1 MKPIA
6 AVILAAGRGT
16 RMNSDRPKVLHEAAG
31 LPLLEHVLNQ
41 VREAGIRKIAVVI
54 GESDKQLS
62 SLIRKFGA
70 ELVWQRE
77 RLGTGHAAAQARN
90 LFFRRPGGLLV
101 LPADAPC
108 VSAQTIRELVAMAGA
123 GQTKAVV
130 LTAKVRN
137 PNGYGRIIRENGHVA
152 GIREELDASPKERLI
167 SEINSGI
174 YFFDAPSLFRGL
186 GQVKKNQRKKEYYL
200 TDVIKSLVRSGQKVR
215 ALKARNEKEV
225 MGVNTRKEL
234 AEAHQ
239 MLNEREL
246 ERHSK
251 AGVTILDPAK
261 TVIAA
266 GVRIGRDTVIHPFSW
281 IERDVTIGSKC
292 QIGPFAKLRS
302 GVRVEDEAVIGS
314 FVELVRTRIGRK
326 TFVKHLSYLG
336 DAKIGRGVNVGAG
349 TITANFDGKKKHQTI
364 VEDKARLGCD
374 TILIAPVKVGRGAET
389 GAGAVIC
396 AGQSVPKGKTVVGVP
411 AKVIGKRK

>member
-1 MKPIA
+1 MSRVA
-6 AVILAAGRGT
+6 ALILAAGRGT

-31 LPLLEHVLNQ
+31 LPLLEHVLVQ
-41 VREAGIRKIAVVI
+41 VREAGIRKTAVVV
-54 GESDKQLS
+54 GESDERLS

-70 ELVWQRE
+70 KLVWQRE
-77 RLGTGHAAAQARN
+77 RLGTGHAVMQARN
-90 LFFRRPGGLLV
+90 LFSGWRGGLLV

-108 VSAQTIRELVAMAGA
+108 VSAETIRELISMAGA
-123 GQTKAVV
+123 GHTKAVV
-130 LTAKVRN
+130 LTAEVGN
-137 PNGYGRIIRENGHVA
+137 PEGYGRIIRENGHVA

-186 GQVKKNQRKKEYYL
+186 GAVKENQRKKEYYL
-200 TDVIKSLVRSGQKVR
+200 TDVIESLVRSGERVR
-215 ALKARNEKEV
+215 TLRVRNEKEM

-239 MLNEREL
+239 MLSEREL

-251 AGVTILDPAK
+251 AGVTILDPEK

-281 IERDVTIGSKC
+281 IERNVTIGSKC
-292 QIGPFAKLRS
+292 HIGPFAKIRS

-336 DAKIGRGVNVGAG
+336 DADIGRGVNVGAG
-349 TITANFDGKKKHQTI
+349 TITANFDGKKKNKTV
-364 VEDKARLGCD
+364 VEDQVRLGCD
-374 TILIAPVKVGRGAET
+374 TILIAPVKVGRGAKT